1 MSSTTVAEPLARHGL
16 RRAEY
21 IGLASLVTATIAM
34 SIDTILPAFEEI
46 EEAYSLEN
54 SNLSVSL
61 SITLFFAALGIGTL
75 IWGPLADRFG
85 RRSIMYLSLGAVAL
99 GSILTSFA
107 PTFEIFLLGRVLWGI
122 AAAGPRT
129 VILAITRD
137 CYDGDAMSRIM
148 SLTLAV
154 FLVVPILAP
163 ALGEGLL
170 ALGSWRLTTLA
181 ATVLALIGA
190 AWFSRIDETLRSEDV
205 LPLEFGR
212 VGEAARAVLTTRSTA
227 LLTIAAM
234 LTYGSF
240 FPWLGSSPTLI
251 GDIYDRESSFAVIFG
266 ANAVFMAIGILFVE
280 RLVRRYSTFPV
291 IQAQVAG
298 LIVIAAVYVGVS
310 LATDGVPNFWLWF
323 VMVSLLTALNSS
335 SSPLIQSVAM
345 EPMGAIAGTAA
356 SVTGAIIFIGGAI
369 LGSIIDGFI
378 DTTVTPFGAGFLIYG
393 IAIAAATLA
402 AKASLAATAQET
414 VA

>member
-190 AWFSRIDETLRSEDV
+190 AWFSRIDETLRSEDC
-205 LPLEFGR
+205 LLYTSD
-212 VGEAARAVLTTRSTA
+212 AA
-227 LLTIAAM
+227 
-234 LTYGSF
+234 
-240 FPWLGSSPTLI
+240 
-251 GDIYDRESSFAVIFG
+251 DE
-266 ANAVFMAIGILFVE
+266 
-280 RLVRRYSTFPV
+280 
-291 IQAQVAG
+291 
-298 LIVIAAVYVGVS
+298 
-310 LATDGVPNFWLWF
+310 
-323 VMVSLLTALNSS
+323 
-335 SSPLIQSVAM
+335 
-345 EPMGAIAGTAA
+345 
-356 SVTGAIIFIGGAI
+356 
-369 LGSIIDGFI
+369 
-378 DTTVTPFGAGFLIYG
+378 
-393 IAIAAATLA
+393 
-402 AKASLAATAQET
+402 
-414 VA
+414 